1 MLVKEKYF
9 LIKLIMIKFFSFLF
23 ILSFL
28 KLSFVFADPLMNL
41 TEKTWNGINS
51 MTGQFKQT
59 DNDGNVQFG
68 NFYLK
73 KPHRSL
79 FEYKGQEEKILT
91 NKFFLHIINQKHFI
105 IDSYP
110 IGNNPIKYLLLENL
124 SLRSHF
130 DLISHESDSYF
141 ILNLSEKG
149 AVNNGEKATLYF
161 DRETLDLRK
170 WEIINEYG
178 EKTSLEFTNIIKN
191 ISISADKFVI
201 HYNNT
206 NE

>member
-1 MLVKEKYF
+1 MTKF
-9 LIKLIMIKFFSFLF
+9 LSLLFFF
-23 ILSFL
+23 IFL
-28 KLSFVFADPLMNL
+28 KVNLIFADSLLNL
-41 TEKTWNGINS
+41 SEANWNDIDS

-59 DNDGNVQFG
+59 NHDGNIQHG
-68 NFYLK
+68 NFYIQ

-79 FEYKGQEEKILT
+79 FEYKGQKEKILT
-91 NKFFLHIINQKHFI
+91 SKFFLHIVNQKHFI

-110 IGNNPIKYLLLENL
+110 IGSNPLKYLLLENL
-124 SLRSHF
+124 DLQKHF
-130 DLISHESDSYF
+130 DLVFAETKDEFSI
-141 ILNLSEKG
+141 NLSQKNGNNNLEKI
-149 AVNNGEKATLYF
+149 TLYF
-161 DRETLDLRK
+161 NRDSLELEK
-170 WEIINEYG
+170 WDIFNEFG

>member
-1 MLVKEKYF
+1 MT
-9 LIKLIMIKFFSFLF
+9 KFFSLLLFLVF
-23 ILSFL
+23 FKFNFLS
-28 KLSFVFADPLMNL
+28 ADPLVNL
-41 TEKTWNGINS
+41 SEASWNNINS

-59 DNDGNVQFG
+59 NNDGKVQYG
-68 NFYLK
+68 NFYIQ

-79 FEYKGQEEKILT
+79 FEYKEQEEKILT
-91 NKFFLHIINQKHFI
+91 SKFFLHIINQKHFI

-124 SLRSHF
+124 DLQKHF
-130 DLISHESDSYF
+130 DLEFDKTEDQFTI
-141 ILNLSEKG
+141 NLYQKGKDNNSEK
-149 AVNNGEKATLYF
+149 VTIYF
-161 DRETLDLRK
+161 DKESLELRK
-170 WEIINEYG
+170 WEIFNEFG

>member
-1 MLVKEKYF
+1 MT
-9 LIKLIMIKFFSFLF
+9 KFFSLLF
-23 ILSFL
+23 ILIFL
-28 KLSFVFADPLMNL
+28 KFNFTFAESLVNLSEAN
-41 TEKTWNGINS
+41 WNDIDS

-59 DNDGNVQFG
+59 DHDGNIQYG
-68 NFYLK
+68 NFYIQ

-91 NKFFLHIINQKHFI
+91 SKFFLHIVNQKHFI

-110 IGNNPIKYLLLENL
+110 IGKNPLKYLLLENL
-124 SLRSHF
+124 NLQKHF
-130 DLISHESDSYF
+130 DLVFTETEKQFSI
-141 ILNLSEKG
+141 NLSQKSGEGNLEKI
-149 AVNNGEKATLYF
+149 TLYF
-161 DRETLDLRK
+161 NRDSLELEK
-170 WEIINEYG
+170 WDIFNQFE

-191 ISISADKFVI
+191 ISISTDKFVI

>member
-1 MLVKEKYF
+1 MTKF
-9 LIKLIMIKFFSFLF
+9 LSLLFFF
-23 ILSFL
+23 IFL
-28 KLSFVFADPLMNL
+28 KVNLIFADSLVNL
-41 TEKTWNGINS
+41 SEANWNDIDS

-59 DNDGNVQFG
+59 NHDGNIQYG
-68 NFYLK
+68 NFYIQ

-91 NKFFLHIINQKHFI
+91 SKFFLHIVNQKHFI

-110 IGNNPIKYLLLENL
+110 IGGNPLKYLLLENL
-124 SLRSHF
+124 DLQKHF
-130 DLISHESDSYF
+130 DLVFDEEKDEFSI
-141 ILNLSEKG
+141 NLSQKDRNNNLEKI
-149 AVNNGEKATLYF
+149 TLYF
-161 DRETLDLRK
+161 NKDSLELKK
-170 WEIINEYG
+170 WDIFNEFG

-191 ISISADKFVI
+191 ISISSDKFVI